1 MTKKE
6 IIVRIIVDEER
17 DDWDDE
23 PYFFYNISGF
33 ELVSTDIPEER
44 LDGIG
49 ESWAQSDRYYEKI
62 QDLVRVLV

>member
-1 MTKKE
+1 MSKKE

-17 DDWDDE
+17 EDWEDE
-23 PYFFYNISGF
+23 TYFSYDISGF
-33 ELVSTDIPEER
+33 ELVDTDIPEDR

-62 QDLVRVLV
+62 QDLVGVLG